1 MTPIY
6 LRSMQA
12 VVTAVQQRS
21 FNAAAE
27 VLGITPAAVGQRVKA
42 LEDYLGIELLTRGR
56 DGIRP
61 TNALEAALP
70 DLHRG
75 FEALASAMDELEFQR
90 QQEIYISA
98 PPDLAVLWLEP
109 RLVAIRQAHPQISIY
124 VNGVKGSS
132 RRDYTDCEISFGQS
146 FNKQHS
152 DLLFRDYI
160 LPIGSPLNVERL
172 SRADPDSWLEG
183 FPLLHI
189 SFYEGDPADLSW
201 VNWVKEHAIQRTAPE
216 RGMRFQS
223 VIAVLNAVGADA
235 GLALCGVGLVQQQ
248 LEDGEIGLPFT
259 RSSGLW
265 SAHGVTAHYRSDGLN
280 RTHLQRFREWLVEEG
295 EKTSQWVKQF
305 AEH

>member
-1 MTPIY
+1 
-6 LRSMQA
+6 MQA
-12 VVTAVQQRS
+12 LVTAVQQRS

-70 DLHRG
+70 DLHRA
-75 FEALASAMDELEFQR
+75 FELLASAMDELEFQR

-98 PPDLAVLWLEP
+98 PADLAELWLEP
-109 RLVAIRQAHPQISIY
+109 RLVAFRQANPQISID

-132 RRDYTDCEISFGQS
+132 RRNNVDCEIGFGQLS
-146 FNKQHS
+146 NKQHS
-152 DLLFRDYI
+152 DLLFRDYV
-160 LPIGSPLNVERL
+160 LPIGSPLNVARL
-172 SRADPDSWLEG
+172 SQADPDTCLEG
-183 FPLLHI
+183 FPILHMDI
-189 SFYEGDPADLSW
+189 YQGDPADLSW

-223 VIAVLNAVGADA
+223 VTAVLNAVRADA

-248 LEDGEIGLPFT
+248 LEAGEIGLPFT
-259 RSSGLW
+259 RSCGLW
-265 SAHGVTAHYRSDGLN
+265 SAYGVTAHYRSDGLN
-280 RTHLQRFREWLVEEG
+280 RTHLQRFRKWLVEEG
-295 EKTSQWVKQF
+295 EKTSHWVMQF